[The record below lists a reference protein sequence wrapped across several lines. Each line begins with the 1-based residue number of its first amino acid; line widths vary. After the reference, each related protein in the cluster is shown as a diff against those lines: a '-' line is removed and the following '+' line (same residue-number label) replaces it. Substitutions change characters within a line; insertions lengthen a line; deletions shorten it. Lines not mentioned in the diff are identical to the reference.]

1 MHSGTPGQ
9 SQQARISAVDA
20 CCRAGDLVVESCS
33 GEVCLYLSLPCRGR
47 AQERRHF
54 MTDSVPS
61 SHKRALVADD
71 KACVSEPT
79 YPSRLPSW
87 PMRKTV
93 ERHDSAC
100 FRRFRRFCSRYRHA
114 LRVRR
119 ITQAD
124 PGVGSRSRG
133 LRAIAYTAHTLP
145 DERANVVAVVNDPP
159 GKPIAFQAVEREPEF
174 GPVPSSEAV
183 GALNLLEN
191 SDCAG
196 AQPGRI

>member
-1 MHSGTPGQ
+1 
-9 SQQARISAVDA
+9 
-20 CCRAGDLVVESCS
+20 
-33 GEVCLYLSLPCRGR
+33 
-47 AQERRHF
+47 

-79 YPSRLPSW
+79 YPSRLPSL
-87 PMRKTV
+87 PMRKTAK
-93 ERHDSAC
+93 RHDSAC
-100 FRRFRRFCSRYRHA
+100 IRRAQRLCSPYRYA
-114 LRVRR
+114 VRTVR
-119 ITQAD
+119 TTQAD

-145 DERANVVAVVNDPP
+145 DERTNVVVAVVNGPP
-159 GKPIAFQAVEREPEF
+159 GKPIAFQAVEREPES